1 MQKLLK
7 PDFLLLPD
15 AEILKNG
22 ALLVDD
28 DGKIRDILQ
37 PGESVG
43 NEIPEEY
50 YEGLLCPAF
59 VNAHCHLEL
68 SWMKDKIPAPNGL
81 DGFIRAV
88 EQLKTQS
95 PEDKAAAMQEADEQ
109 MFAAGTAVCGDISN
123 GSGSFAVKKAS
134 KIKYHTF
141 IEVFGSHPHQAEKHF
156 EHALALAREL
166 EASPGSDYS
175 ISPHAPYSVS
185 MKLFDFIKAYAEKH
199 KKTLSIHF
207 QESPDENR
215 FFLQGDGSVLERML
229 SYGIPLDLIPQHHK
243 TTAEVLASLLPKEV
257 PTLFVHNTF
266 SGESDLE
273 FLRKQLPKSAFCL
286 CPQSNLRIS
295 KQLPDIDLMR
305 RMGLKLCLGTDSLA
319 SAGKLS
325 VLEEILILQE
335 KFPHIPTK
343 ELLQWGTQN
352 GAEALG
358 FGASFGR
365 LAKNKKPG
373 IIHIRAFDGQ
383 YLLAGAEARP
393 LIF

>member
-1 MQKLLK
+1 MLKLLK

-28 DGKIRDILQ
+28 EGKIMDILK
-37 PGESVG
+37 PGESLEG
-43 NEIPEEY
+43 EIPEEY
-50 YEGLLCPAF
+50 FKGLLCPAF

-88 EQLKTQS
+88 EQLKAQS
-95 PEDKAAAMQEADEQ
+95 PENKAAAMQEADDQ

-123 GSGSFAVKKAS
+123 GPGSFAIKKGS

-141 IEVFGSHPHQAEKHF
+141 IEVFGSHPDRAEQNFKNALTLANKH
-156 EHALALAREL
+156 ESVL
-166 EASPGSDYS
+166 GDNYS

-185 MKLFDFIKAYAEKH
+185 VQLFGLIKAHAEKGG
-199 KKTLSIHF
+199 KALSIHYH
-207 QESPDENR
+207 ESPDENR
-215 FFLQGDGSVLERML
+215 FFLRGDGPVYERML
-229 SYGIPLDLIPQHHK
+229 SYGIPPDLIPQHHK
-243 TTAEVLASLLPKEV
+243 NTAEILAALLPQKV

-273 FLRKQLPKSAFCL
+273 FLGKHFPKASFCL

-295 KQLPDIDLMR
+295 RQLPDIHLMR
-305 RMGLKLCLGTDSLA
+305 RMGLNICLGTDSLA

-335 KFPHIPTK
+335 RFPRIPTK
-343 ELLQWGTQN
+343 EFLRWGTQN

-383 YLLAGAEARP
+383 NLLAGATARP
-393 LIF
+393 LSF